1 MSNRSEG
8 LTGSQEQAWS
18 LLVGVTTWLPTTMDA
33 NLAQVAGLSHAE
45 YQVLRW
51 LARAEGGALH
61 MTRLANTTSVTQS
74 HLSRIVARLE
84 KRELVS
90 REPDPDDGRYT
101 LARLTDAGAAV
112 VSGADGTYGASVRE
126 LVFDGLPDDDIDALA
141 RVSARILQRIRPE
154 CLDAHAAQAEPAGS

>member
-8 LTGSQEQAWS
+8 LGSLEQAWS

-33 NLAQVAGLSHAE
+33 HLAEIAGLSHAE

-51 LARAEGGALH
+51 LARSEGGALH
-61 MTRLANTTSVTQS
+61 MTPLANTTSVTQS

-84 KRELVS
+84 KRDLVS
-90 REPDPDDGRYT
+90 RDPDPDDGRYT

-112 VSGADGTYGASVRE
+112 VSSAERTYAAAVRE
-126 LVFDGLPDDDIDALA
+126 LVFEGLPDEDLAALA
-141 RVSARILQRIRPE
+141 RVSTRILQRIRPE
-154 CLDAHAAQAEPAGS
+154 CLSAHPPRPEPTAP